1 MPSNTW
7 DILHFSVEDAKAYFA
22 GDRRKQIQIPASL
35 QRTALGEKP
44 DNRELVWEFVMQRL
58 ILTV

>member
-1 MPSNTW
+1 
-7 DILHFSVEDAKAYFA
+7 VEDAKAYFA

-44 DNRELVWEFVMQRL
+44 DNRELV
-58 ILTV
+58 